1 VSGVKEHGESR
12 REDLILV
19 FGSFVVISVLVAVFV
34 RALDV
39 ELPFVGHL
47 GSAMVAITLLYAP
60 VFVAWRRKVDLVEYG
75 FTIEPLGRS
84 LLYAT
89 VVLAIIVPGFALG
102 YGWFYQVVCE
112 PGSSLH
118 QLGLPGVCARF
129 GGFAG
134 AHWPSLDS
142 AFAKQVMIQLVVV
155 ALPEELFF
163 RGVLLAHLERALPPK
178 RRILGG
184 GIGWALVIS
193 AALFAL
199 IHLPKHG
206 DVRALATFFPGLL
219 FGWLRSA
226 TGSILASTVTHASSN
241 LLVNVVEK
249 IFLR

>member
-1 VSGVKEHGESR
+1 VDDSR
-12 REDLILV
+12 RHHLTLV
-19 FGSFVVISVLVAVFV
+19 FGSFVAISVLVAVFV
-34 RALDV
+34 RVLDI

-60 VFVAWRRKVDLVEYG
+60 VLVAWRRGVDLAEYG
-75 FTIEPLGRS
+75 FTTQPLGRS
-84 LLYAT
+84 VLYAT
-89 VVLAIIVPGFALG
+89 VVLAIIVPAFAVG
-102 YGWFYQVVCE
+102 YALFYQIVCE
-112 PGSSLH
+112 PGSSLNV
-118 QLGLPGVCARF
+118 LGLPGVCARF
-129 GGFAG
+129 GGFEG

-142 AFAKQVMIQLVVV
+142 EFAEQIMIQLVVV

-163 RGVLLAHLERALPPK
+163 RGFLLSHLERALPPK
-178 RRILGG
+178 RRLLGG

-193 AALFAL
+193 AVLFAL

-206 DVRALATFFPGLL
+206 DARALATFFPGLL

>member
-1 VSGVKEHGESR
+1 MVTESR
-12 REDLILV
+12 RQELTLV
-19 FGSFVVISVLVAVFV
+19 FGSFVAVSVLVAVFV

-39 ELPFVGHL
+39 ELPLVGHL

-60 VFVAWRRKVDLVEYG
+60 VLVAWRRQVDLSEYG
-75 FTIEPLGRS
+75 FTLQPLGRS
-84 LLYAT
+84 LLYTA
-89 VVLAIIVPGFALG
+89 VVLAVIVPAFGVGYAL
-102 YGWFYQVVCE
+102 FYQTVCE
-112 PGSSLH
+112 PGSALH
-118 QLGLPGVCARF
+118 ALGLPGVCARF
-129 GGFAG
+129 GGFEG
-134 AHWPSLDS
+134 AHWPSLDRD
-142 AFAKQVMIQLVVV
+142 FAEQIMVQLVVV

-163 RGVLLAHLERALPPK
+163 RGFLLSHLERALPPK
-178 RRILGG
+178 RRLLGG

-206 DVRALATFFPGLL
+206 DPRALATFFPGLL

-226 TGSILASTVTHASSN
+226 TGSILSSTVTHASSN